1 GRVYQSVSLRAPE
14 PRTDKKFYIPLIHPV
29 TGKPCAMP
37 PNGFSRTPETL
48 KDMMDKGDILFGVDE
63 TTQPRQKA
71 YLYADAKKQIT
82 SIIQDAKK
90 GKTQTTHLGI
100 DFPYCHSTSLYNYL
114 IGSAS
119 HNKNEIILDFFAGS
133 GTSGHSVIELNRK
146 DAGSR
151 KYILVEQ
158 GEYAQNVTLSRLR
171 KVIFSSNWKD
181 GKAMDSTTGSSP

>member
-1 GRVYQSVSLRAPE
+1 MVFLVPS
-14 PRTDKKFYIPLIHPV
+14 
-29 TGKPCAMP
+29 
-37 PNGFSRTPETL
+37 ETL

-119 HNKNEIILDFFAGS
+119 HNKNEIILDF
-133 GTSGHSVIELNRK
+133 L
-146 DAGSR
+146 
-151 KYILVEQ
+151 LVQEQ
-158 GEYAQNVTLSRLR
+158 VATQS
-171 KVIFSSNWKD
+171 
-181 GKAMDSTTGSSP
+181 